1 MKVPKPVFR
10 DITKE
15 ELLVDDKEQLS
26 QNITDWSKDLSE
38 LPPIRQSFI
47 KDYLV
52 DETISVDNYGKGANK
67 HKINGYKLFKDNY
80 VKDVKVKS
88 NINAAEVI
96 FIIKS
101 FVTASMKRIKYIV
114 YVHLSQET
122 GKILY
127 GKCTCKA
134 GAGGCCKHVAA
145 VLYQLCEY
153 KELDLKIVPDDK
165 TCTEILQTWNIP
177 GETKNNKAILFSD
190 LIFEKADAEKD
201 KNNTRKRPLVTGK
214 RDYCSYPS
222 HEITSHEKI
231 QKLCTSLESLGQG
244 LYMATLLRGNDFT
257 SCDLFH
263 TSTTNTK
270 QVNKFALEDNSPT
283 RQPVLEILA
292 TLSVMPLDNTNLT
305 EDQETLV
312 KKYLN
317 VSVENLISIEKNTLH
332 QSNCQMW
339 YRERS
344 IRLTASNFGAVLSS
358 QKRNISNITS
368 K

>member
-1 MKVPKPVFR
+1 MTRHVLKFFR
-10 DITKE
+10 H
-15 ELLVDDKEQLS
+15 
-26 QNITDWSKDLSE
+26 
-38 LPPIRQSFI
+38 
-47 KDYLV
+47 
-52 DETISVDNYGKGANK
+52 G
-67 HKINGYKLFKDNY
+67 
-80 VKDVKVKS
+80 
-88 NINAAEVI
+88 I
-96 FIIKS
+96 F
-101 FVTASMKRIKYIV
+101 
-114 YVHLSQET
+114 QE
-122 GKILY
+122 K
-127 GKCTCKA
+127 
-134 GAGGCCKHVAA
+134 
-145 VLYQLCEY
+145 Q
-153 KELDLKIVPDDK
+153 
-165 TCTEILQTWNIP
+165 
-177 GETKNNKAILFSD
+177 KNNKAILFSD

-244 LYMATLLRGNDFT
+244 LYMATLLRGNNFT

-344 IRLTASNFGAVLSS
+344 IHLTASNFGAVLNRRKGIYPTSLLNKLKAS
-358 QKRNISNITS
+358 GKKINTEACNWGIEKEVIACQKYEEEFKTMVTKYGLFINPKWPWLGCSPDGIVSKQKVIEIKCPFSKKDCSIIEACNDKHFFLKLVDDKPMLKETHNYYYQCQGIMAITATTEVDFVVLHKKFTTCSNNQI
-368 K
+368 